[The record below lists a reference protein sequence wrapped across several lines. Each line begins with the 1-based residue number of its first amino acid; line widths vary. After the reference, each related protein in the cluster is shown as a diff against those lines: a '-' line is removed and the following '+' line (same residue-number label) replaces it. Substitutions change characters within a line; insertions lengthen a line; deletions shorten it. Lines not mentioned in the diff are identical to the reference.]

1 MLTNK
6 NLNSTKL
13 IHLKI
18 FLLTKLRVM
27 KKYTSAQNVVY
38 NIKKKCLDYERNI
51 DFLTICDKML
61 QFSINVDFKLF
72 AGYIEMLENLIQSSF
87 KGF

>member
-6 NLNSTKL
+6 NLNCTQL
-13 IHLKI
+13 IHLMI

-27 KKYTSAQNVVY
+27 RKHSLAQNVVC

-51 DFLTICDKML
+51 DFSMICDKML

-72 AGYIEMLENLIQSSF
+72 TGYKNV
-87 KGF
+87 